1 MELNLAR
8 EIKDKMKD
16 FCKYISDKVKT
27 RKDVSPLLN
36 NMRDLVTQEMKKAE
50 IQPSLAEILLARLT
64 FRKSRSHRQ

>member
-16 FCKYISDKVKT
+16 FCKYISGKVKT

-36 NMRDLVTQEMKKAE
+36 KMGDLVTQEMKKAE

-64 FRKSRSHRQ
+64 FRKSRSQRK

>member
-16 FCKYISDKVKT
+16 FCKYISGKVKT

-36 NMRDLVTQEMKKAE
+36 KMGDLVTQEMKKAE
-50 IQPSLAEILLARLT
+50 IQPSLAKILLARLT
-64 FRKSRSHRQ
+64 FRKSRSQRK